1 MKLPDPQALSQ
12 ILRSE
17 QVTVIDTLFEHNDKF
32 ADFIIKKVLSHNE
45 RYGSY
50 REFIKAVRIQ
60 LIQLADNYEKSMTGD
75 LGDMVRSVISAH
87 PRLGIQQ
94 ASALSVSS
102 AREQKSLQSG
112 KPELARQLLALNQEY
127 EHCFPGLRFVVFV
140 NGRSRQE
147 ITKIMRKRIT
157 RDDYNLEVRDA
168 FSAMCDIALD
178 RIKKGNSKL

>member
-12 ILRSE
+12 LLRSE

-32 ADFIIKKVLSHNE
+32 ADFLIKKVLSHNE
-45 RYGSY
+45 RYSSY
-50 REFIKAVRIQ
+50 REFIKAVRTQ

-94 ASALSVSS
+94 ATLSASS

-112 KPELARQLLALNQEY
+112 KPELARQLLALNEEY

-178 RIKKGNSKL
+178 RIKKENSKL